1 MKLKK
6 LLFGKYEY
14 HKTYNDDKLDVRI
27 NLRFGI
33 LPVVIAIGLIF
44 WLIWLF

>member
-6 LLFGKYEY
+6 LLFGEYEY
-14 HKTYNDDKLDVRI
+14 HKTSNDEKLDVRI
-27 NLRFGI
+27 SLRFGI
-33 LPVVIAIGLIF
+33 LPAIIVIGLIF

>member
-14 HKTYNDDKLDVRI
+14 RKTSNDEKLDVRI
-27 NLRFGI
+27 SLRFGI
-33 LPVVIAIGLIF
+33 LPAIVVIGLIF